1 MENIFNTL
9 QASESPAVGS
19 DATSTTYTV
28 PISCKKTVTS
38 FFAPKLANITPYR
51 FDQNTFGRLALVQAP
66 DCLNDINVNSLNNKN
81 LAIKIGYD
89 WSKAPDYVKL
99 ASEGNYSDGL
109 MLYADFTF

>member
-51 FDQNTFGRLALVQAP
+51 FD
-66 DCLNDINVNSLNNKN
+66 
-81 LAIKIGYD
+81 
-89 WSKAPDYVKL
+89 
-99 ASEGNYSDGL
+99 
-109 MLYADFTF
+109 